1 MDKSQKALA
10 LIFNKVLSGLMNLS
24 SEEIEKLSD
33 KGYDI
38 ELKVVRKRTKDEV
51 ELVPAEDFKA
61 LIEKLTSFG
70 SRDEASDFLLRTFE
84 TKKPVEQLARSLDI
98 PILKQDKVETLR
110 DKIIEATVGARIR
123 SDAIKGKS

>member
-10 LIFNKVLSGLMNLS
+10 LILNKVLSGVMNLS
-24 SEEIEKLSD
+24 SEDVDKLSD

-38 ELKVVRKRTKDEV
+38 ELRVVRKRTKDEV
-51 ELVPAEDFKA
+51 EQVPLEDFKA
-61 LIEKLTSFG
+61 LVEKLTSFS

-84 TKKPVEQLARSLDI
+84 TKKSVEQLARSLDI

-123 SDAIKGKS
+123 SEAIKGKA